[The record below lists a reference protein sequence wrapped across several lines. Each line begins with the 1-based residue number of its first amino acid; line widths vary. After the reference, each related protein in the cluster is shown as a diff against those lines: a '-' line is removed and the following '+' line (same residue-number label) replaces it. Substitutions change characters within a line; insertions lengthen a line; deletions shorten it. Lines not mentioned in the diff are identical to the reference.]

1 MIRLTIN
8 AFVMTALSL
17 AELPVL
23 ATELEEL
30 ASEGICSKAQDK
42 STDSV
47 ANKAVAVPRYP
58 FAPADVLRP
67 AASARGRAQTLVEL
81 GTNGCADGR
90 LGEPPTDLDGVPR
103 VRCRMH
109 RLSPCAGLAS
119 APRSVSALAE
129 RRALHLRGTQP
140 GRHV

>member
-1 MIRLTIN
+1 MMRLTIN

-67 AASARGRAQTLVEL
+67 AASARG
-81 GTNGCADGR
+81 
-90 LGEPPTDLDGVPR
+90 
-103 VRCRMH
+103 
-109 RLSPCAGLAS
+109 
-119 APRSVSALAE
+119 
-129 RRALHLRGTQP
+129 
-140 GRHV
+140 